1 MDTPNLPNKPD
12 PYAESEEFR
21 DYEGSALPPGL
32 GFDLSRLFTAESL
45 RGIAA
50 VVVSTLVLRAPSR
63 SPRSFAILLAIILL
77 AWALGGLVDLRD
89 PAKRTRWEI
98 IRVSFLLISGVGL
111 LFVNN
116 FTGERLGRA
125 IGIGLIGI
133 GVFNAVRGYRANKTD
148 SRFEPVLEAIFYV
161 AMGAALVAAPQ
172 PVLGL
177 AVLLLAV
184 YWFVSGIATVVV
196 NIRLDDRQIAPSNT
210 WQMLLEWVQTRPNTA
225 DDRTQLYE
233 KLFFEG
239 EESPRRLSRFFA
251 LMGFATTIATFGIIS
266 DSTAVVIGAMLV
278 APLMTPL
285 MGTSLS
291 MTMGWPKRA
300 LMSGGVALAGILFAI
315 GLGIL
320 FGWMYG
326 PEISPVFNSQVASRI
341 GPTLVDLMVAV
352 AAGGAG
358 AFALSRPDVSDSLP
372 GVAVAIALVPP
383 LAVVGLM
390 ISQTDWAAASG
401 ALLLFVTNMVSILLF
416 GGLVFV
422 LTGVVPILRLAGN
435 TRWVK
440 RTLGMVAVL
449 GIAVIAVLGG
459 SAQNFR
465 RQSTGLAE
473 AAVAVDQWIEG
484 TDLVVQSATFNN
496 ATYNV
501 VLTGSDTPPSVDEL
515 GTAIETVV
523 GEPIALSVTLVPTQ
537 ILEYTP

>member
-1 MDTPNLPNKPD
+1 MDAPTLPDSTDPMPD
-12 PYAESEEFR
+12 EFR
-21 DYEGSALPPGL
+21 DYDGPTLPPGL
-32 GFDLSRLFTAESL
+32 GFDWTRLFTAESL
-45 RGIAA
+45 RGVAA
-50 VVVSTLVLRAPSR
+50 VVVSTLVLRTPSR

-77 AWALGGLVDLRD
+77 SWALGGLVQMRD
-89 PAKRTRWEI
+89 PAKRTRWEVL
-98 IRVSFLLISGVGL
+98 RVAFLLAFGIGL
-111 LFVNN
+111 LFAKG
-116 FTGERLGRA
+116 FTGERLGQIMGIVLIA
-125 IGIGLIGI
+125 IGL
-133 GVFNAVRGYRANKTD
+133 VNALRGFRKNEAE
-148 SRFEPVLEAIFYV
+148 SRFEPVLGALFYF
-161 AMGAALVAAPQ
+161 ALGTALFVAPQ

-177 AVLLLAV
+177 AILLLAI
-184 YWFVSGIATVVV
+184 YWFIAGIATVAV
-196 NIRLDDRQIAPSNT
+196 NARLDDRQIAPSNT
-210 WQMLLEWVQTRPNTA
+210 WQMFLEWVQTRPNTA
-225 DDRTQLYE
+225 DDRNQLYE

-239 EESPRRLSRFFA
+239 EESSRRLSRFFA
-251 LMGFATTIATFGIIS
+251 LMGFATAIATFGIIS

-300 LMSGGVALAGILFAI
+300 YMSGGVALAGIVFAI

-320 FGWMYG
+320 FGWMY
-326 PEISPVFNSQVASRI
+326 PPDISTTFNSQVASRI

-390 ISQTDWAAASG
+390 ISQSNWSAASG
-401 ALLLFVTNMVSILLF
+401 ALLLFVTNMVSILLI

-440 RTLGMVAVL
+440 RTIGMVAVL
-449 GIAVIAVLGG
+449 GIGVIAVLGG
-459 SAQNFR
+459 TAETFR
-465 RQSTGLAE
+465 RQSIGLSQ
-473 AAVAVDQWIEG
+473 AAVAVDQWIDG
-484 TDLVVQSATFNN
+484 TDLVVQSASYDD
-496 ATYNV
+496 AIYRV
-501 VLTGSDTPPSVDEL
+501 VLTGSDTPPSVDML
-515 GTAIETVV
+515 GSAIETAV